1 MSLFTERQCP
11 ERTANGQIIDWRYDA
26 FTGFVSVVRH
36 TPQRNLLSAGQEG
49 RRVGTTISST
59 TSTNAI
65 ATTTKSFNV
74 ATVSRTTSTAI
85 TTAKTIGKSTAATSQ
100 PILESYATAPNPVRK
115 VRTVLWGRFE
125 HQT

>member
-1 MSLFTERQCP
+1 MLAAVEDDLAAQAAMHP
-11 ERTANGQIIDWRYDA
+11 AWD
-26 FTGFVSVVRH
+26 
-36 TPQRNLLSAGQEG
+36 LSSGGQEG

-85 TTAKTIGKSTAATSQ
+85 TKARTIGKSAAAMSQ
-100 PILESYATAPNPVRK
+100 PIL
-115 VRTVLWGRFE
+115 
-125 HQT
+125 